1 MLDRLPV
8 GAVPLAGSSVV
19 GHARKLADTAQG
31 ASQAATAATSAALP
45 FHCKLLL
52 QPTASTSPEDW
63 ARSSYCQYVCS
74 IEYPRPSRVVSLAGH
89 NSVPCVQ

>member
-52 QPTASTSPEDW
+52 QPKPTSGQYVARRLGPIVLPASTSALSNIHD
-63 ARSSYCQYVCS
+63 R
-74 IEYPRPSRVVSLAGH
+74 LG
-89 NSVPCVQ
+89 